1 VAFERAL
8 AAFQSW
14 RSDAERHLAPALQEA
29 PAFVMAH
36 VLQAYPCL
44 CSRDPARTRAARPVP
59 ACRALIAFGRGE
71 YTRAIT
77 LLASLPPLA
86 HRIGGSHAQRDVLH
100 LTQLRAVERMRRPA
114 RRPRIAA

>member
-1 VAFERAL
+1 
-8 AAFQSW
+8 
-14 RSDAERHLAPALQEA
+14 
-29 PAFVMAH
+29 
-36 VLQAYPCL
+36 
-44 CSRDPARTRAARPVP
+44 VP